1 MSEYLNTMKQ
11 RRSIYA
17 LGKNVKQSQQELVE
31 LIEAA
36 IKQSPTAFNS
46 QSVKAVITFGKSS
59 DKVWDITADE
69 LKKLV
74 ADEAAFAKT
83 KEKLDAFKA
92 SFGTVL
98 FYTDEDIV
106 HGLEKQFPLYAKNF
120 AGWAEQAIGGAQ
132 QAVWSLLSEQGLGAN
147 LQHYNPVIDDQVAK
161 AFDVPA
167 SWKLRGQLNFGSIEA
182 PAGAKDYLAD
192 DQRFKVFD

>member
-106 HGLEKQFPLYAKNF
+106 HGLEKQFPLYANNF